1 MVLGILLSIGSAVV
15 SAVSS
20 IGSAVSSFCATVL
33 PKIAPTLGQI
43 AEVIKSIANTVLTVL
58 DIFKPGE
65 DVEEMGDRAL
75 QAAEQGIKPEKFSSY
90 DEYLDEIR
98 NFQLDPRK
106 SESMG
111 SAEKIG
117 AGLAVGTVGLE
128 KKFDAPEGSLGPIWT
143 LAASNPGYFNAE
155 RLVSIVQGGKS
166 VTDVMRYFEGKLG
179 SDDAINTRDTLM
191 DLERQRSPEKTDAA
205 IYADLKAAGSTLRDF
220 ERQS

>member
-1 MVLGILLSIGSAVV
+1 MVFGILLSIGSAVV
-15 SAVSS
+15 NAVSS

-58 DIFKPGE
+58 DIFKPSE

-106 SESMG
+106 SEDLS

-155 RLVSIVQGGKS
+155 RLVSIVQSGKS

-205 IYADLKAAGSTLRDF
+205 IYADLKAAGNTLRDF

>member
-1 MVLGILLSIGSAVV
+1 MVWGMLTSIGSAVV

-20 IGSAVSSFCATVL
+20 MGSAVSSFCTTVL
-33 PKIAPTLGQI
+33 PRIAPVLGQI
-43 AEVIKSIANTVLTVL
+43 SEIIKVIANTVLTVL

-90 DEYLDEIR
+90 DEYLEEIR

-106 SESMG
+106 SADLS

-117 AGLAVGTVGLE
+117 AGLAVGSVGLE
-128 KKFDAPEGSLGPIWT
+128 KKFDAPEGSLGPIWL
-143 LAASNPGYFNAE
+143 LAASNPDYFNAE
-155 RLVSIVQGGKS
+155 RLVSIVQSGRS
-166 VTDVMRYFEGKLG
+166 ITDVMRYFEGKLG
-179 SDDAINTRDTLM
+179 PAAAVNTRDTLM
-191 DLERQRSPEKTDAA
+191 GLERQRSPEKTDAA
-205 IYADLKAAGSTLRDF
+205 IYADLNAAGNTLRDF